1 MVSTKTYGE
10 ILTRISQQ
18 STFFKN
24 NGISLGQLQ
33 PPQKELLKK
42 IVYHQLDRME
52 KTVSKKPT
60 KCLKKKTGKK
70 SPLPGPE
77 NFEKLKAH
85 YYRIQGKSF
94 LIEYDNSQNNGNHIH
109 LVWREFDGDFG
120 RDLIREHYLNE
131 GH

>member
-1 MVSTKTYGE
+1 
-10 ILTRISQQ
+10 
-18 STFFKN
+18 
-24 NGISLGQLQ
+24 
-33 PPQKELLKK
+33 
-42 IVYHQLDRME
+42 ME
-52 KTVSKKPT
+52 KLFPKKPT
-60 KCLKKKTGKK
+60 NCLKKKTGKK

-77 NFEKLKAH
+77 NLKNLKPITIVSRKKL
-85 YYRIQGKSF
+85 